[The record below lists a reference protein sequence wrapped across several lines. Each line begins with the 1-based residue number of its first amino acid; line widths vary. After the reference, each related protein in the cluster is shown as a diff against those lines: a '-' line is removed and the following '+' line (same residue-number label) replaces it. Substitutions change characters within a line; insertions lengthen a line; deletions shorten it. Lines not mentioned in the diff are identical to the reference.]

1 MKYIEER
8 SSVINPIED
17 YKLLLKSKKKLR
29 VKLGVDP
36 TAPDVTLGWYSVI
49 RALKKFQE
57 YGHDV
62 ILILGEFTAKVGD
75 PSGKSETR
83 NILDDDS
90 INENSDGV
98 LPIIKSILHQ
108 DNLEIVSNK
117 DWLSKLSIND
127 MMSLASSTTLAQML
141 EREDFSNRYE
151 NKNPISLLEFFYPLF
166 QGYGSVAVKSDIEI
180 GGNDQL
186 WNLMLGRD
194 IQKYYGLNP
203 QVAITFPLLIGT
215 DGKKKMSQSYDNYI
229 SISDTP
235 ENIFGKIMS
244 IPDETMWDYFLMLTD
259 LELDVINE
267 YKSNVENDKEN
278 PFNLKKML
286 GELIITELF
295 SNDDASKAAYSFENV
310 TNELWNEDFN
320 LKFYGA
326 VWMCKYILPIMKKNR
341 TGRIINI
348 TTIQGKQPGKSSIPT
363 SITRAAGIAFTK
375 ALSNDCAKYNILV
388 NTVCLG
394 FVKSD
399 QWIQSKKLDFPDLTQ
414 KQYYDNIGKETP
426 LGRIGETDEA
436 ADLIT
441 YLASER
447 SSYIT
452 GAAINL
458 DGGLSTVV

>member
-127 MMSLASSTTLAQML
+127 MMNLASSTTLAQML
-141 EREDFSNRYE
+141 EREDFSKRYE

-166 QGYGSVAVKSDIEI
+166 QGYDSVAVKSDIEI

-186 WNLMLGRD
+186 WNLMLGRE

-259 LELDVINE
+259 LELDVIDE

-295 SNDDASKAAYSFENV
+295 NNNEAAKAANSFENV
-310 TNELWNEDFN
+310 T
-320 LKFYGA
+320 
-326 VWMCKYILPIMKKNR
+326 VKKNIPDEIEEIILKSDISIHLPKFLAENGILKSSSEGR
-341 TGRIINI
+341 RLISSGGFKINNEKYDKLDINSEDLIDKTIQIGKRNFLRII
-348 TTIQGKQPGKSSIPT
+348 
-363 SITRAAGIAFTK
+363 
-375 ALSNDCAKYNILV
+375 
-388 NTVCLG
+388 
-394 FVKSD
+394 
-399 QWIQSKKLDFPDLTQ
+399 KK
-414 KQYYDNIGKETP
+414 
-426 LGRIGETDEA
+426 
-436 ADLIT
+436 
-441 YLASER
+441 
-447 SSYIT
+447 
-452 GAAINL
+452 
-458 DGGLSTVV
+458 

>member
-83 NILDDDS
+83 NLLDDDS

-166 QGYGSVAVKSDIEI
+166 QGYDSVAVKSDIEI

-295 SNDDASKAAYSFENV
+295 SNDDASKAANSFENV
-310 TNELWNEDFN
+310 TVNKNIPDEMEEIILENDISIHLPKFLAENGILKSSSEGRRLISSGGFKINNEKYDKLDINSEDLIDKTIQIGKRNF
-320 LKFYGA
+320 
-326 VWMCKYILPIMKKNR
+326 I
-341 TGRIINI
+341 RII
-348 TTIQGKQPGKSSIPT
+348 
-363 SITRAAGIAFTK
+363 
-375 ALSNDCAKYNILV
+375 
-388 NTVCLG
+388 
-394 FVKSD
+394 
-399 QWIQSKKLDFPDLTQ
+399 KK
-414 KQYYDNIGKETP
+414 
-426 LGRIGETDEA
+426 
-436 ADLIT
+436 
-441 YLASER
+441 
-447 SSYIT
+447 
-452 GAAINL
+452 
-458 DGGLSTVV
+458 

>member
-1 MKYIEER
+1 MEILFNFKMKYIEER

-166 QGYGSVAVKSDIEI
+166 QGYDSVAVKSDIEI

-259 LELDVINE
+259 LELDVINA
-267 YKSNVENDKEN
+267 YKSNVEKDKEN
-278 PFNLKKML
+278 PFKLKKML

-295 SNDDASKAAYSFENV
+295 SNDEAAKAANSFENV
-310 TNELWNEDFN
+310 TVNKNIPDEMEEIILENDISIHLPKFLAENGILKSSSEGRRLISSGGFKINNEKYDKLDINSEDLIDKTIQIGKRNF
-320 LKFYGA
+320 L
-326 VWMCKYILPIMKKNR
+326 
-341 TGRIINI
+341 RII
-348 TTIQGKQPGKSSIPT
+348 
-363 SITRAAGIAFTK
+363 
-375 ALSNDCAKYNILV
+375 
-388 NTVCLG
+388 
-394 FVKSD
+394 
-399 QWIQSKKLDFPDLTQ
+399 KK
-414 KQYYDNIGKETP
+414 
-426 LGRIGETDEA
+426 
-436 ADLIT
+436 
-441 YLASER
+441 
-447 SSYIT
+447 
-452 GAAINL
+452 
-458 DGGLSTVV
+458 

>member
-1 MKYIEER
+1 MEILFNFKMKYIEER

-166 QGYGSVAVKSDIEI
+166 QGYDSVAVKSDIEI

-186 WNLMLGRD
+186 WNLMLGRE

-267 YKSNVENDKEN
+267 YKSNVEKDKEN
-278 PFNLKKML
+278 PFKLKKML

-295 SNDDASKAAYSFENV
+295 SNDEAAKAANSFENV
-310 TNELWNEDFN
+310 TVNKNIPDEMEEIILENDISIHLPKFLAENGILKSSSEGRRLISSGGFKINNE
-320 LKFYGA
+320 
-326 VWMCKYILPIMKKNR
+326 KYDKLDINSDDLIDKTIQVGKRNFI
-341 TGRIINI
+341 RII
-348 TTIQGKQPGKSSIPT
+348 
-363 SITRAAGIAFTK
+363 
-375 ALSNDCAKYNILV
+375 
-388 NTVCLG
+388 
-394 FVKSD
+394 
-399 QWIQSKKLDFPDLTQ
+399 KK
-414 KQYYDNIGKETP
+414 
-426 LGRIGETDEA
+426 
-436 ADLIT
+436 
-441 YLASER
+441 
-447 SSYIT
+447 
-452 GAAINL
+452 
-458 DGGLSTVV
+458 

>member
-166 QGYGSVAVKSDIEI
+166 QGYDSVAVKSDIEI

-267 YKSNVENDKEN
+267 YKSNVKNDKEN
-278 PFNLKKML
+278 PFKLKKIL

-295 SNDDASKAAYSFENV
+295 DNDAAAKAANSFENV
-310 TNELWNEDFN
+310 TVNKNIPDEMEEIILENDISIHLPKFLVENGILKSSSEGRRLISSGGFKINNEKYDKLDINSEDLIDKTIQIGKRNF
-320 LKFYGA
+320 
-326 VWMCKYILPIMKKNR
+326 I
-341 TGRIINI
+341 RII
-348 TTIQGKQPGKSSIPT
+348 
-363 SITRAAGIAFTK
+363 
-375 ALSNDCAKYNILV
+375 
-388 NTVCLG
+388 
-394 FVKSD
+394 
-399 QWIQSKKLDFPDLTQ
+399 KK
-414 KQYYDNIGKETP
+414 
-426 LGRIGETDEA
+426 
-436 ADLIT
+436 
-441 YLASER
+441 
-447 SSYIT
+447 
-452 GAAINL
+452 
-458 DGGLSTVV
+458 

>member
-1 MKYIEER
+1 MEILFNFKMKYIEER

-166 QGYGSVAVKSDIEI
+166 QGYDSVAVKSDIEI

-295 SNDDASKAAYSFENV
+295 NNDEAAKAANSFENV
-310 TNELWNEDFN
+310 TVNKNIPDEIEEIILKSDISIHLPKFLAENGILKSSSEGRRLISSGGFKIDNEKYDKLDINSEDLIDKTIQIGKRNF
-320 LKFYGA
+320 L
-326 VWMCKYILPIMKKNR
+326 
-341 TGRIINI
+341 RII
-348 TTIQGKQPGKSSIPT
+348 
-363 SITRAAGIAFTK
+363 
-375 ALSNDCAKYNILV
+375 
-388 NTVCLG
+388 
-394 FVKSD
+394 
-399 QWIQSKKLDFPDLTQ
+399 KK
-414 KQYYDNIGKETP
+414 
-426 LGRIGETDEA
+426 
-436 ADLIT
+436 
-441 YLASER
+441 
-447 SSYIT
+447 
-452 GAAINL
+452 
-458 DGGLSTVV
+458 

>member
-17 YKLLLKSKKKLR
+17 YNLLLQSKKKLR

-117 DWLSKLSIND
+117 EWLSKLSIND
-127 MMSLASSTTLAQML
+127 MMNLASSTTLAQML
-141 EREDFSNRYE
+141 EREDFSKRYE

-166 QGYGSVAVKSDIEI
+166 QGYDSVAVKSDIEI

-186 WNLMLGRD
+186 WNLMLGRE

-259 LELDVINE
+259 LDLDVIDE
-267 YKSNVENDKEN
+267 YKSNVKNDKEN

-295 SNDDASKAAYSFENV
+295 NNDEAAKAANSFENV
-310 TNELWNEDFN
+310 TVNKNIPDEIEEIILKSDINIHLPKFLAENDILKSSSEGRRLISSGGFKINNE
-320 LKFYGA
+320 
-326 VWMCKYILPIMKKNR
+326 KYDKLDINSDDLIDKTIQVGKRNFI
-341 TGRIINI
+341 RII
-348 TTIQGKQPGKSSIPT
+348 
-363 SITRAAGIAFTK
+363 
-375 ALSNDCAKYNILV
+375 
-388 NTVCLG
+388 
-394 FVKSD
+394 
-399 QWIQSKKLDFPDLTQ
+399 KK
-414 KQYYDNIGKETP
+414 
-426 LGRIGETDEA
+426 
-436 ADLIT
+436 
-441 YLASER
+441 
-447 SSYIT
+447 
-452 GAAINL
+452 
-458 DGGLSTVV
+458 

>member
-1 MKYIEER
+1 MEILFNFKMKYIEER

-117 DWLSKLSIND
+117 EWLSKLSIND

-166 QGYGSVAVKSDIEI
+166 QGYDSVAVKSDIEI

-186 WNLMLGRD
+186 WNLMLGRE

-267 YKSNVENDKEN
+267 YKSNVENVKDN

-295 SNDDASKAAYSFENV
+295 NNEEAAKAANSFENLTV
-310 TNELWNEDFN
+310 NKNIPDEIEEIIIKKDISIHLPKFLAENGILKSSSEGRRLISSGGFKIDNEKYDKLDINSEDLIDKTIQIGKRNF
-320 LKFYGA
+320 
-326 VWMCKYILPIMKKNR
+326 V
-341 TGRIINI
+341 RII
-348 TTIQGKQPGKSSIPT
+348 
-363 SITRAAGIAFTK
+363 
-375 ALSNDCAKYNILV
+375 
-388 NTVCLG
+388 
-394 FVKSD
+394 
-399 QWIQSKKLDFPDLTQ
+399 KK
-414 KQYYDNIGKETP
+414 
-426 LGRIGETDEA
+426 
-436 ADLIT
+436 
-441 YLASER
+441 
-447 SSYIT
+447 
-452 GAAINL
+452 
-458 DGGLSTVV
+458 

>member
-166 QGYGSVAVKSDIEI
+166 QGYDSVAVKSDIEI

-278 PFNLKKML
+278 PFKLKKML

-295 SNDDASKAAYSFENV
+295 NNDEAANAANSFENV
-310 TNELWNEDFN
+310 TVNKNIPDEMEEIILKSDINIHLPKFLAENGILKSSSEGRRLISSGGFKINNEKYDKLDINSEDLIDKTIQIGKRNF
-320 LKFYGA
+320 L
-326 VWMCKYILPIMKKNR
+326 
-341 TGRIINI
+341 RII
-348 TTIQGKQPGKSSIPT
+348 
-363 SITRAAGIAFTK
+363 
-375 ALSNDCAKYNILV
+375 
-388 NTVCLG
+388 
-394 FVKSD
+394 
-399 QWIQSKKLDFPDLTQ
+399 KK
-414 KQYYDNIGKETP
+414 
-426 LGRIGETDEA
+426 
-436 ADLIT
+436 
-441 YLASER
+441 
-447 SSYIT
+447 
-452 GAAINL
+452 
-458 DGGLSTVV
+458 

>member
-17 YKLLLKSKKKLR
+17 YNLLLQSKKKLR

-90 INENSDGV
+90 INENSVGV

-117 DWLSKLSIND
+117 EWLSKLSIND

-166 QGYGSVAVKSDIEI
+166 QGYDSVAVKSDIEI

-186 WNLMLGRD
+186 WNLMLGRE

-259 LELDVINE
+259 LDLDVIDE

-295 SNDDASKAAYSFENV
+295 NNDEAANAANSFENV
-310 TNELWNEDFN
+310 TVNKNIPDEIEEIILKSDMNIHLPKFLAENDILKSSSEGRRLISSGGFKINNE
-320 LKFYGA
+320 
-326 VWMCKYILPIMKKNR
+326 KYDKLDINSDDLIDKTIQVGKRNFI
-341 TGRIINI
+341 RII
-348 TTIQGKQPGKSSIPT
+348 
-363 SITRAAGIAFTK
+363 
-375 ALSNDCAKYNILV
+375 
-388 NTVCLG
+388 
-394 FVKSD
+394 
-399 QWIQSKKLDFPDLTQ
+399 KK
-414 KQYYDNIGKETP
+414 
-426 LGRIGETDEA
+426 
-436 ADLIT
+436 
-441 YLASER
+441 
-447 SSYIT
+447 
-452 GAAINL
+452 
-458 DGGLSTVV
+458 

>member
-17 YKLLLKSKKKLR
+17 YNLLLQSKKKLR

-166 QGYGSVAVKSDIEI
+166 QGYDSVAVKSDIEI

-186 WNLMLGRD
+186 WNLMLGRE

-259 LELDVINE
+259 LDLDVIDE

-295 SNDDASKAAYSFENV
+295 NNDAAAKAANSFENV
-310 TNELWNEDFN
+310 TVNKNIPDEMEEIILENDISIHLPKFLAENGILKSSSEGRRLISSGGFKINNEKYDKLDINSEDLIDKTIQIGKRNF
-320 LKFYGA
+320 L
-326 VWMCKYILPIMKKNR
+326 
-341 TGRIINI
+341 RII
-348 TTIQGKQPGKSSIPT
+348 
-363 SITRAAGIAFTK
+363 
-375 ALSNDCAKYNILV
+375 
-388 NTVCLG
+388 
-394 FVKSD
+394 
-399 QWIQSKKLDFPDLTQ
+399 KK
-414 KQYYDNIGKETP
+414 
-426 LGRIGETDEA
+426 
-436 ADLIT
+436 
-441 YLASER
+441 
-447 SSYIT
+447 
-452 GAAINL
+452 
-458 DGGLSTVV
+458 

>member
-1 MKYIEER
+1 MEILFNFKMKYIEER

-166 QGYGSVAVKSDIEI
+166 QGYDSVAVKSDIEI

-186 WNLMLGRD
+186 WNLMLGRE

-295 SNDDASKAAYSFENV
+295 SNDEAAKAANSFENV
-310 TNELWNEDFN
+310 TVNKNIPDEMEEIILENDISIHLPKFLAENGILKSSSEGRRLISSGGFKINNEKYDKLDINSEDLIDKTIQIGKRNF
-320 LKFYGA
+320 L
-326 VWMCKYILPIMKKNR
+326 
-341 TGRIINI
+341 RII
-348 TTIQGKQPGKSSIPT
+348 
-363 SITRAAGIAFTK
+363 
-375 ALSNDCAKYNILV
+375 
-388 NTVCLG
+388 
-394 FVKSD
+394 
-399 QWIQSKKLDFPDLTQ
+399 KK
-414 KQYYDNIGKETP
+414 
-426 LGRIGETDEA
+426 
-436 ADLIT
+436 
-441 YLASER
+441 
-447 SSYIT
+447 
-452 GAAINL
+452 
-458 DGGLSTVV
+458 

>member
-17 YKLLLKSKKKLR
+17 YNLLLKSKKKLR

-117 DWLSKLSIND
+117 EWLSKLSIND

-141 EREDFSNRYE
+141 EREDFSKRYE

-166 QGYGSVAVKSDIEI
+166 QGYDSVAVKSDIEI

-186 WNLMLGRD
+186 WNLMLGRE

-259 LELDVINE
+259 LDLDVIDE

-295 SNDDASKAAYSFENV
+295 NNDEAANAANSFENV
-310 TNELWNEDFN
+310 TVNKNIPDEIEEIILKSDINIHLPKFLAENDILKSSSEGRRLISSGGFKINNE
-320 LKFYGA
+320 
-326 VWMCKYILPIMKKNR
+326 KYDKLDINSDDLIDKTIQVGKRNFI
-341 TGRIINI
+341 RII
-348 TTIQGKQPGKSSIPT
+348 
-363 SITRAAGIAFTK
+363 
-375 ALSNDCAKYNILV
+375 
-388 NTVCLG
+388 
-394 FVKSD
+394 
-399 QWIQSKKLDFPDLTQ
+399 KK
-414 KQYYDNIGKETP
+414 
-426 LGRIGETDEA
+426 
-436 ADLIT
+436 
-441 YLASER
+441 
-447 SSYIT
+447 
-452 GAAINL
+452 
-458 DGGLSTVV
+458 

>member
-90 INENSDGV
+90 INQNSDGV

-166 QGYGSVAVKSDIEI
+166 QGYDSVAVKSDIEI

-278 PFNLKKML
+278 PFKLKKML

-295 SNDDASKAAYSFENV
+295 SNDDAAKAANSFENV
-310 TNELWNEDFN
+310 TVNKNIPDEMEEIILENDISIHLPKFLAENGILKSSSEGRRLISSGGFKINNEKYDKLDINSEDLIDKTIQIGKRNF
-320 LKFYGA
+320 L
-326 VWMCKYILPIMKKNR
+326 
-341 TGRIINI
+341 RII
-348 TTIQGKQPGKSSIPT
+348 
-363 SITRAAGIAFTK
+363 
-375 ALSNDCAKYNILV
+375 
-388 NTVCLG
+388 
-394 FVKSD
+394 
-399 QWIQSKKLDFPDLTQ
+399 KK
-414 KQYYDNIGKETP
+414 
-426 LGRIGETDEA
+426 
-436 ADLIT
+436 
-441 YLASER
+441 
-447 SSYIT
+447 
-452 GAAINL
+452 
-458 DGGLSTVV
+458 

>member
-1 MKYIEER
+1 MEILFNFKMKYIEER

-75 PSGKSETR
+75 PSGNSETR

-166 QGYGSVAVKSDIEI
+166 QGYDSVAVKSDIEI

-194 IQKYYGLNP
+194 IQKYYGLKP

-295 SNDDASKAAYSFENV
+295 DNDAAAKAANSFENV
-310 TNELWNEDFN
+310 TVNKNIPDEMEEIILENDISIHLPKFLAENGILKSSSEGRRLISSGGFKINNEKYDKLDINSEDLIDKTIQIGKRNF
-320 LKFYGA
+320 L
-326 VWMCKYILPIMKKNR
+326 
-341 TGRIINI
+341 RII
-348 TTIQGKQPGKSSIPT
+348 
-363 SITRAAGIAFTK
+363 
-375 ALSNDCAKYNILV
+375 
-388 NTVCLG
+388 
-394 FVKSD
+394 
-399 QWIQSKKLDFPDLTQ
+399 KK
-414 KQYYDNIGKETP
+414 
-426 LGRIGETDEA
+426 
-436 ADLIT
+436 
-441 YLASER
+441 
-447 SSYIT
+447 
-452 GAAINL
+452 
-458 DGGLSTVV
+458 

>member
-1 MKYIEER
+1 MEILFNFKMKYIEER

-166 QGYGSVAVKSDIEI
+166 QGYDSVAVKSDIEI

-267 YKSNVENDKEN
+267 YKSNVENDKDN

-295 SNDDASKAAYSFENV
+295 NNEEAAKAANSFENLTV
-310 TNELWNEDFN
+310 NKNIPDEIEEIIIKKDMSIHLPKFLAENGILKSSSEGRRLISSGGFKIDNEKYDKLDINSEDLIDKTIQIGKRNF
-320 LKFYGA
+320 
-326 VWMCKYILPIMKKNR
+326 V
-341 TGRIINI
+341 RII
-348 TTIQGKQPGKSSIPT
+348 
-363 SITRAAGIAFTK
+363 
-375 ALSNDCAKYNILV
+375 
-388 NTVCLG
+388 
-394 FVKSD
+394 
-399 QWIQSKKLDFPDLTQ
+399 KK
-414 KQYYDNIGKETP
+414 
-426 LGRIGETDEA
+426 
-436 ADLIT
+436 
-441 YLASER
+441 
-447 SSYIT
+447 
-452 GAAINL
+452 
-458 DGGLSTVV
+458 

>member
-1 MKYIEER
+1 MEILFNFKMKYIEER

-166 QGYGSVAVKSDIEI
+166 QGYDSVAVKSDIEI

-229 SISDTP
+229 SISETP

-295 SNDDASKAAYSFENV
+295 NNDAAAKAANSFENV
-310 TNELWNEDFN
+310 TVNKNIPDEMEEIILENDISIHLPKFLAENGILKSSSEGRRLISSGGFKINNEKYDKLDINSEDLIDKTIQIGKRNF
-320 LKFYGA
+320 L
-326 VWMCKYILPIMKKNR
+326 
-341 TGRIINI
+341 RII
-348 TTIQGKQPGKSSIPT
+348 
-363 SITRAAGIAFTK
+363 
-375 ALSNDCAKYNILV
+375 
-388 NTVCLG
+388 
-394 FVKSD
+394 
-399 QWIQSKKLDFPDLTQ
+399 KK
-414 KQYYDNIGKETP
+414 
-426 LGRIGETDEA
+426 
-436 ADLIT
+436 
-441 YLASER
+441 
-447 SSYIT
+447 
-452 GAAINL
+452 
-458 DGGLSTVV
+458 

>member
-166 QGYGSVAVKSDIEI
+166 QGYDSVAVKSDIEI

-259 LELDVINE
+259 LDLDVIDE

-295 SNDDASKAAYSFENV
+295 SNDDASKAANSFENV
-310 TNELWNEDFN
+310 TVNKNIPDEMEEIILENDISIHLPKFLAENGILKSSSEGRRLISSGGFKINNEKYDKLDINSEDLIDKTIQIGKRNF
-320 LKFYGA
+320 L
-326 VWMCKYILPIMKKNR
+326 
-341 TGRIINI
+341 RII
-348 TTIQGKQPGKSSIPT
+348 
-363 SITRAAGIAFTK
+363 
-375 ALSNDCAKYNILV
+375 
-388 NTVCLG
+388 
-394 FVKSD
+394 
-399 QWIQSKKLDFPDLTQ
+399 KK
-414 KQYYDNIGKETP
+414 
-426 LGRIGETDEA
+426 
-436 ADLIT
+436 
-441 YLASER
+441 
-447 SSYIT
+447 
-452 GAAINL
+452 
-458 DGGLSTVV
+458 

>member
-17 YKLLLKSKKKLR
+17 YNLLLQSKKKLR

-117 DWLSKLSIND
+117 EWLSKLSIND

-141 EREDFSNRYE
+141 EREDFSKRYE

-166 QGYGSVAVKSDIEI
+166 QGYDSVAVKSDIEI

-186 WNLMLGRD
+186 WNLMLGRE

-259 LELDVINE
+259 LDLDVIDE

-295 SNDDASKAAYSFENV
+295 NNDEAANAANSFENFTV
-310 TNELWNEDFN
+310 NKNIPDEIEEIILKSDINIHLPKFLAENDILKSSSEGRRLISSGGFKINNE
-320 LKFYGA
+320 
-326 VWMCKYILPIMKKNR
+326 KYDKLDINSDDLIDKTIQVGKRNFI
-341 TGRIINI
+341 RII
-348 TTIQGKQPGKSSIPT
+348 
-363 SITRAAGIAFTK
+363 
-375 ALSNDCAKYNILV
+375 
-388 NTVCLG
+388 
-394 FVKSD
+394 
-399 QWIQSKKLDFPDLTQ
+399 KK
-414 KQYYDNIGKETP
+414 
-426 LGRIGETDEA
+426 
-436 ADLIT
+436 
-441 YLASER
+441 
-447 SSYIT
+447 
-452 GAAINL
+452 
-458 DGGLSTVV
+458 

>member
-1 MKYIEER
+1 MEILFNFKMKYIEER

-166 QGYGSVAVKSDIEI
+166 QGYDSVAVKSDIEI

-259 LELDVINE
+259 LELDVIDE

-295 SNDDASKAAYSFENV
+295 NNDEAAKAANSFENV
-310 TNELWNEDFN
+310 TVNKNIPDEMEEIILENDISIHLPKFLAENGILKSSSEGRRLISSGGFKINNE
-320 LKFYGA
+320 
-326 VWMCKYILPIMKKNR
+326 KYDKLDINSKDLIGKTIQIGKRNFL
-341 TGRIINI
+341 RII
-348 TTIQGKQPGKSSIPT
+348 
-363 SITRAAGIAFTK
+363 
-375 ALSNDCAKYNILV
+375 
-388 NTVCLG
+388 
-394 FVKSD
+394 
-399 QWIQSKKLDFPDLTQ
+399 KK
-414 KQYYDNIGKETP
+414 
-426 LGRIGETDEA
+426 
-436 ADLIT
+436 
-441 YLASER
+441 
-447 SSYIT
+447 
-452 GAAINL
+452 
-458 DGGLSTVV
+458 

>member
-17 YKLLLKSKKKLR
+17 YNLLLQSKKKLR

-117 DWLSKLSIND
+117 EWLSKLSIND

-166 QGYGSVAVKSDIEI
+166 QGYDSVAVKSDIEI

-186 WNLMLGRD
+186 WNLMLGRE

-295 SNDDASKAAYSFENV
+295 SNDDASKAANSFENV
-310 TNELWNEDFN
+310 TVNKNIPDEMEEIILENDISIHLPKFLAENGILKSSSEGRRLISSGGFKINNE
-320 LKFYGA
+320 
-326 VWMCKYILPIMKKNR
+326 KYDKLDINSDDLIDKTIQVGKRNFI
-341 TGRIINI
+341 RII
-348 TTIQGKQPGKSSIPT
+348 
-363 SITRAAGIAFTK
+363 
-375 ALSNDCAKYNILV
+375 
-388 NTVCLG
+388 
-394 FVKSD
+394 
-399 QWIQSKKLDFPDLTQ
+399 KK
-414 KQYYDNIGKETP
+414 
-426 LGRIGETDEA
+426 
-436 ADLIT
+436 
-441 YLASER
+441 
-447 SSYIT
+447 
-452 GAAINL
+452 
-458 DGGLSTVV
+458 

>member
-17 YKLLLKSKKKLR
+17 YNLLLKSKKKLR

-90 INENSDGV
+90 INQNSDGV

-166 QGYGSVAVKSDIEI
+166 QGYDSVAVKSDIEI

-278 PFNLKKML
+278 PFKLKKML

-295 SNDDASKAAYSFENV
+295 NNDEAAKAANSFENV
-310 TNELWNEDFN
+310 TVNKNIPDEMEEIILENDISIHLPKFLAENGILKSSSEGRRLISSGGFKINNEKYDKLDINSEDLIDKTIQIGKRNF
-320 LKFYGA
+320 L
-326 VWMCKYILPIMKKNR
+326 
-341 TGRIINI
+341 RII
-348 TTIQGKQPGKSSIPT
+348 
-363 SITRAAGIAFTK
+363 
-375 ALSNDCAKYNILV
+375 
-388 NTVCLG
+388 
-394 FVKSD
+394 
-399 QWIQSKKLDFPDLTQ
+399 KK
-414 KQYYDNIGKETP
+414 
-426 LGRIGETDEA
+426 
-436 ADLIT
+436 
-441 YLASER
+441 
-447 SSYIT
+447 
-452 GAAINL
+452 
-458 DGGLSTVV
+458 

>member
-166 QGYGSVAVKSDIEI
+166 QGYDSVAVKSDIEI

-259 LELDVINE
+259 LDLDVIDE

-295 SNDDASKAAYSFENV
+295 NNDEAAKAANSFENV
-310 TNELWNEDFN
+310 TVNKNIPDEMEEIILENDISIHLPKFLAENGILKSSSEGRRLISSGGFKINNEKYDKLDINSEDLIDKTIQIGKRNF
-320 LKFYGA
+320 
-326 VWMCKYILPIMKKNR
+326 I
-341 TGRIINI
+341 RII
-348 TTIQGKQPGKSSIPT
+348 
-363 SITRAAGIAFTK
+363 
-375 ALSNDCAKYNILV
+375 
-388 NTVCLG
+388 
-394 FVKSD
+394 
-399 QWIQSKKLDFPDLTQ
+399 KK
-414 KQYYDNIGKETP
+414 
-426 LGRIGETDEA
+426 
-436 ADLIT
+436 
-441 YLASER
+441 
-447 SSYIT
+447 
-452 GAAINL
+452 
-458 DGGLSTVV
+458 

>member
-166 QGYGSVAVKSDIEI
+166 QGYDSVAVKSDIEI

-295 SNDDASKAAYSFENV
+295 NNDAAAKAANSFENV
-310 TNELWNEDFN
+310 TVNKNIPDEMEEIILENDISIHLPKFLAENGILKSSSEGRRLISSGGFKINNEKYDKLDINSEDLIDKTIQIGKRNF
-320 LKFYGA
+320 L
-326 VWMCKYILPIMKKNR
+326 
-341 TGRIINI
+341 RII
-348 TTIQGKQPGKSSIPT
+348 
-363 SITRAAGIAFTK
+363 
-375 ALSNDCAKYNILV
+375 
-388 NTVCLG
+388 
-394 FVKSD
+394 
-399 QWIQSKKLDFPDLTQ
+399 KK
-414 KQYYDNIGKETP
+414 
-426 LGRIGETDEA
+426 
-436 ADLIT
+436 
-441 YLASER
+441 
-447 SSYIT
+447 
-452 GAAINL
+452 
-458 DGGLSTVV
+458 

>member
-117 DWLSKLSIND
+117 EWLSKLSIND

-166 QGYGSVAVKSDIEI
+166 QGYDSVAVKSDIEI

-186 WNLMLGRD
+186 WNLMLGRE

-259 LELDVINE
+259 LDLDVIDE

-295 SNDDASKAAYSFENV
+295 NNDDASKAANSFENV
-310 TNELWNEDFN
+310 TVNKNIPDEMEEIILENDISIHLPKFLAENGILKSSSEGRRLISSGGFKINNEKYDKLDINSEDLIDKTIQIGKRNF
-320 LKFYGA
+320 
-326 VWMCKYILPIMKKNR
+326 I
-341 TGRIINI
+341 RII
-348 TTIQGKQPGKSSIPT
+348 
-363 SITRAAGIAFTK
+363 
-375 ALSNDCAKYNILV
+375 
-388 NTVCLG
+388 
-394 FVKSD
+394 
-399 QWIQSKKLDFPDLTQ
+399 KK
-414 KQYYDNIGKETP
+414 
-426 LGRIGETDEA
+426 
-436 ADLIT
+436 
-441 YLASER
+441 
-447 SSYIT
+447 
-452 GAAINL
+452 
-458 DGGLSTVV
+458 